1 MRRRMSHDKAKIR
14 KEMLGTISEPQ
25 YFVSFPISKKTSLA
39 SCSASTMDPAR
50 ENLLP
55 SQNNKAFDTEKSPTA
70 QFG

>member
-1 MRRRMSHDKAKIR
+1 MSHDKAKIR

-39 SCSASTMDPAR
+39 SCSARTMDPAR

-55 SQNNKAFDTEKSPTA
+55 
-70 QFG
+70 

>member
-1 MRRRMSHDKAKIR
+1 MSHDKAKIR